1 MNAIAD
7 AKVTPATRVFKE
19 IPSQAELNKLLEY
32 RDGELYWKK
41 RPVEKFACLRAAN
54 IFNTRFTGKNAG
66 FINNDKR
73 KNRLYSIVRINC
85 VDFFSHRII
94 WSMLKGE
101 IPQGMEIDHINGNTL
116 DNRIDNLRIATRG
129 QNSRNRIGSSK
140 LEMPKGVSV
149 NRKRFIAKITY
160 NGTLY
165 RLGSFKTLEE
175 ASNAYNEAAK
185 RLHGEFARSGSLESN
200 KGAAE
205 CIG

>member
-1 MNAIAD
+1 MVPP
-7 AKVTPATRVFKE
+7 KGMMFKE
-19 IPSQAELNKLLEY
+19 IPSQAELNELLEY

-41 RPVEKFACLRAAN
+41 RPVEKFVSVRLAN
-54 IFNTRFTGKNAG
+54 TFNTRFAGKRAG
-66 FINNDKR
+66 NLVHNTR
-73 KNRLYSIVRINC
+73 NHRINWMVKINR
-85 VDFFSHRII
+85 VDFYLHRIV

-116 DNRIDNLRIATRG
+116 DNRIENLRVATRS
-129 QNSRNRIGSSK
+129 QNVRNSVGCSK
-140 LEMPKGVSV
+140 LGLPKGVRI
-149 NRKRFIAKITY
+149 NKRRFCARIMCDRKY
-160 NGTLY
+160 Y
-165 RLGSFKTLEE
+165 HLGSFKTIEE